1 MSYQAMKS
9 HERNLHAFYQ
19 VKGPNLKKV
28 HTVQFQLSDIFGK
41 AKTFSIWWKA
51 GVYGITDF
59 SHGAVNVF
67 WFFISET
74 G

>member
-1 MSYQAMKS
+1 MKS

-41 AKTFSIWWKA
+41 AKIFSIWWKA

-67 WFFISET
+67 WLFISET